1 MPAVFD
7 PLSTV
12 THQLWP
18 GLPIIPEMETGAS
31 DSIYTMAAGLPSYG
45 INGFQIDNDNLR
57 FHARDERL
65 GVEDYYR
72 GVQFFYLYIKALG
85 SK

>member
-1 MPAVFD
+1 
-7 PLSTV
+7 
-12 THQLWP
+12 
-18 GLPIIPEMETGAS
+18 
-31 DSIYTMAAGLPSYG
+31 MAAGLPSYG